1 MTSGFFLGRGLSDE
15 ILSFFL
21 QRGVF
26 VPLIFQGERFS
37 LEVSA
42 FLFSA
47 VFFSSPSVFWRQD
60 VGQEWP
66 AWGMMW
72 SSVCTWKMLCQ
83 RWGPGDV
90 GESGDAWGWL
100 LVLAGRSLADGC
112 FSPLLPGRGLIWQ
125 VCLHGL
131 AMPI

>member
-1 MTSGFFLGRGLSDE
+1 MTIFFSGGKGDLRLSDE
-15 ILSFFL
+15 RLSCFL

-47 VFFSSPSVFWRQD
+47 GFFSSPSAFWRQD

-90 GESGDAWGWL
+90 AWGKRSWGWL
-100 LVLAGRSLADGC
+100 WAFFFLGWQELGRHSGC
-112 FSPLLPGRGLIWQ
+112 G
-125 VCLHGL
+125 
-131 AMPI
+131 